1 MSAWARY
8 IGALAA
14 GLVVT
19 TWAWLHGPFDGLN
32 LLVIAVLLLAAL
44 VLWLWEHTESQAESR
59 DFWIDPKDGA

>member
-8 IGALAA
+8 IAALTA
-14 GLVVT
+14 GLVCVV
-19 TWAWLHGPFDGLN
+19 WAWWHKGFDGAN
-32 LLVIAVLLLAAL
+32 VAVIAVLLLAAL